1 MSTWYDAKTHKIV
14 FNKHTMALITSAIEV
29 TGLVGLDRLFSFM
42 IITNLKKIAGNFT
55 LSKLQSSFQVK
66 VLVFL
71 ENKETKSNAKYNI
84 LCNIIAE
91 MNSRG
96 SNTNVSKF
104 YQNCINRTTKIW
116 TEFMD
121 HILIIGQL
129 QLLRNLIAFHLN
141 LSCKF
146 TAKIL
151 ESSLS
156 SVNK

>member
-1 MSTWYDAKTHKIV
+1 MLLY
-14 FNKHTMALITSAIEV
+14 F
-29 TGLVGLDRLFSFM
+29 
-42 IITNLKKIAGNFT
+42 
-55 LSKLQSSFQVK
+55 
-66 VLVFL
+66 LVFL
-71 ENKETKSNAKYNI
+71 ENRETRNNAKYNI

-91 MNSRG
+91 KG
-96 SNTNVSKF
+96 IVEANTNLVKF

-116 TEFMD
+116 TEFLD
-121 HILIIGQL
+121 NILVIGQL

>member
-1 MSTWYDAKTHKIV
+1 M
-14 FNKHTMALITSAIEV
+14 
-29 TGLVGLDRLFSFM
+29 
-42 IITNLKKIAGNFT
+42 
-55 LSKLQSSFQVK
+55 
-66 VLVFL
+66 FL

-91 MNSRG
+91 INAATTS
-96 SNTNVSKF
+96 TNVTKF

-116 TEFMD
+116 AEFVD
-121 HILIIGQL
+121 HVLIIGQL
-129 QLLRNLIAFHLN
+129 QLLRNLFAFHLN